1 MLHSL
6 IDARHVLVIKLR
18 YIGDSIWM
26 LPLVEN
32 LKLNL
37 PRAKLSVIVNK
48 GTEPFF
54 YTSPAVDAVIPFP
67 RADIK
72 GKPLGI
78 LRFFSFIK
86 TIRRLNPDVVIEL
99 TEGDRAAIMSV
110 LSGADIR
117 IGYSNEKHWRQHLY
131 TYHISSKINTKHM
144 VEYHLDVLREL
155 EMRIYDDSLKIR
167 IPEAAYT
174 SLRKIVPTNFLTNKK
189 KKVIIH
195 PGARNPLRQWGAE
208 KFAYLSDAL
217 SEDYRVF
224 LVAGPNEKE
233 LLHKVRRFMKT
244 KPDFC
249 STMLS
254 LYEFAALC
262 ELSDLFIGNDSG
274 PIHIASATT
283 LAIGMYGPTLPEFA
297 GPWTNRKLIFE
308 DKSFQCR
315 PCKQDNCHNPR
326 FKACLE
332 AISLEDVISK
342 TKKILNGL

>member
-1 MLHSL
+1 MLHS
-6 IDARHVLVIKLR
+6 IINARHVLVIKLR

-26 LPLVEN
+26 LPFVEN

-37 PRAKLSVIVNK
+37 PHAKLSVIVNK

-86 TIRRLNPDVVIEL
+86 TIRGLKPDVVIEL

-117 IGYSNEKHWRQHLY
+117 IGYSNEKHWRQRFY
-131 TYHISSKINTKHM
+131 THQISSKINTKHM
-144 VEYHLDVLREL
+144 VEYHLDLLKEL
-155 EMRIYDDSLKIR
+155 GMKIFDDSIKIQ
-167 IPEAAYT
+167 IPEAAYL
-174 SLRKIVPTNFLTNKK
+174 SLRRILPPDFYNNKK
-189 KKVIIH
+189 KKVLIH

-208 KFAYLSDAL
+208 KFAYIGDAL
-217 SEDYRVF
+217 SEECRVF
-224 LVAGPNEKE
+224 LIAGPDEEGVLQEVK
-233 LLHKVRRFMKT
+233 RTMKT
-244 KPDFC
+244 TPAFC
-249 STMLS
+249 STSLN

-274 PIHIASATT
+274 PIHIAAAKTFT
-283 LAIGMYGPTLPEFA
+283 AGIYGPTLPELA
-297 GPWTNRKLIFE
+297 GPWTNRKRIFE

-315 PCKQDNCHNPR
+315 PCKQDKCHYQS

-332 AISLEDVISK
+332 AISPEDVISK
-342 TKKILNGL
+342 IKEILTGL